1 MTGVNITRITMF
13 RYSLNWLDDKCQIV
27 EGNKRFYS
35 EHYQIPWNIY
45 KDSYIYITDHCHRT
59 VKFREMIKNV
69 ERKVCDVSSI
79 ESEIEQVHS
88 EVGALLYPSPQVRDL
103 KN

>member
-1 MTGVNITRITMF
+1 MNTIRFPGTYTKTR
-13 RYSLNWLDDKCQIV
+13 
-27 EGNKRFYS
+27 
-35 EHYQIPWNIY
+35 H
-45 KDSYIYITDHCHRT
+45 IYITDHCHRT

-88 EVGALLYPSPQVRDL
+88 EVGALLYPSPQVRDF